1 MPHDR
6 CYYQVKAKYSTF
18 PSARASQAIAKCR
31 KQHGHVRKGPAGAAL
46 KRWKK
51 EKWVNTKTGKPCGGK
66 DEHEYCRPTKK
77 VSGKTPKQHPS
88 NLKANQRA
96 KSAGKRAAKAR

>member
-1 MPHDR
+1 MPHDS
-6 CYYQVKAKYSTF
+6 CYYQVKARYHAF

-31 KQHGHVRKGPAGAAL
+31 KNHGHVRKSAAGTAL
-46 KRWKK
+46 KRWAK

-66 DEHEYCRPTKK
+66 DKNEYCRPTKK
-77 VSGKTPKQHPS
+77 VSQKTPKLHPG

-96 KSAGKRAAKAR
+96 KSAGKRAARAT

>member
-1 MPHDR
+1 MPHDK
-6 CYYQVKAKYSTF
+6 CYYQVKAKYRVF

-31 KQHGHVRKGPAGAAL
+31 KKHGITHKGAAGTAL
-46 KRWKK
+46 KRWEK

-66 DEHEYCRPTKK
+66 DKHEYCRPTKK
-77 VSGKTPKQHPS
+77 VSSKPPKLHPG

-96 KSAGKRAAKAR
+96 KSAGKRAARAT

>member
-31 KQHGHVRKGPAGAAL
+31 KQHHHVRKGLAGAAL
-46 KRWKK
+46 KRWQK

-66 DEHEYCRPTKK
+66 DEHEYRRPTKK
-77 VSGKTPKQHPS
+77 VSAKTPKLHPRTS
-88 NLKANQRA
+88 RPT
-96 KSAGKRAAKAR
+96 SAPKAR